1 MSSAATFAVVA
12 LGVVTLLLWY
22 ALLYVRYQIKYGEPL
37 RAAQARADFGPL
49 FELEPAKRHIDHYRS
64 AQRFGYT
71 TDWQE
76 MKRQAGR
83 TPGWQQMQRQ
93 AER

>member
-1 MSSAATFAVVA
+1 MHDTGSKMGSAATVAVVA
-12 LGVVTLLLWY
+12 LGVVALLLWY

-37 RAAQARADFGPL
+37 REQQALKDFGPL
-49 FELEPAKRHIDHYRS
+49 FQLEPAKRHCDHHRS

-76 MKRQAGR
+76 MRRQAGR
-83 TPGWQQMQRQ
+83 
-93 AER
+93 